1 MPDLSFWTI
10 ASHNPSD
17 VKALGHTP
25 DGDAVVRAGRGMDD
39 KPLEYVIT
47 PDGAELRDNQP
58 IDRSARD
65 TILVDDAMVRKVIDR
80 QLEFELAFIEALF
93 SGDPP
98 GATALEV
105 LDSAVRWID
114 MLPNSTRSE
123 VKLGLAVMEF
133 ILGRSFPSLSIQDRQ
148 NRIDGRINNSI
159 FGFVKTL
166 GRLRSVFYSAYYQMP
181 ASWNSIGFLHPSQRA
196 NFPGYSSKQSLSP
209 VTLTGDETCDWLVIG
224 SGAGGAAAAAALS
237 AKGERVI
244 IIEKGDYWSTDEIRH
259 DDARQY
265 AGLYNGGGLMASS
278 NFEIAIMQAE
288 CVGGSSLVN
297 NGICFRPDSGP
308 DKIHPTKSQDVISYW
323 WDKYGVRVDRP
334 KLKRS
339 FDFLWDRMEV
349 AEITP
354 DQVGPNGHYL
364 KTAWDAFKA
373 QGHAKPGDNQ
383 APFAF
388 FEKNYGAQDS
398 ARECWGCG
406 YCNSGCP
413 YDRKNSVV
421 ETLLKDAEDAGA
433 IIAANTHV
441 HRINIGTHLRDKPVK
456 SVQVKQ
462 GGEIHRIKPKKGAV
476 IAAGTAASSHLL
488 ERLDVANVGETIACN
503 LACPVIA
510 KMPHEMNSWDGV
522 QMGSY
527 VDRGSHLIESWFHP
541 PASFAASMGGWFG
554 DYVERM
560 QSYSQLVCLGILM
573 PVSDMGEVDGG
584 DFDIKLKSA
593 ERKKLRGYIVDTIK
607 MHFAAGAVEVYLPS
621 SKSVTLRPG
630 DDIEAIVEAEMQDGR
645 DFIVSTSHPQGG
657 NIMGSWPGNSVVGS
671 DLRVHGH
678 KNLYVA
684 DASIFPSSIRINAQM
699 FTMAMAHSAF
709 A

>member
-1 MPDLSFWTI
+1 MPDPSFSTV
-10 ASHNPSD
+10 AAHSPAD
-17 VKALGHTP
+17 VKPLGRTP
-25 DGDAVVRAGRGMDD
+25 DGDPVVRAGVGLDGQR
-39 KPLEYVIT
+39 LEYVIT
-47 PDGAELRDNQP
+47 ANGAALREDQP

-65 TILVDDAMVRKVIDR
+65 TITVDDALVRTIIDR

-93 SGDPP
+93 DGDPP
-98 GATALEV
+98 GASALEV
-105 LDSAVRWID
+105 LDSAMRWID
-114 MLPNSTRSE
+114 MLPRSTRRE
-123 VKLGLAVMEF
+123 VKLGLTVMEF
-133 ILGRSFPSLSIQDRQ
+133 ILGGSFPDLSIPERQD
-148 NRIDGRINNSI
+148 RIDGRIINSI
-159 FGFVKTL
+159 FGLVRTL
-166 GRLRSVFYSAYYQMP
+166 GRLRSVFYSAYYQLP
-181 ASWNSIGFLHPSQRA
+181 ASWESLGFKHPEQRR
-196 NFPGYSSKQSLSP
+196 NFPGYSDKQTLSP
-209 VTLTGDETCDWLVIG
+209 VVLTGDEPCDWLIVG
-224 SGAGGAAAAAALS
+224 SGAGGAAAAAALT

-265 AGLYNGGGLMASS
+265 AELYNGGGLMASS

-297 NGICFRPDSGP
+297 NGICFRPDGGP
-308 DKIHPTKSQDVISYW
+308 DKIHPNAPDVISHW
-323 WDKYGVRVDRP
+323 QDEFGVRIDRA
-334 KLKRS
+334 KLTQS
-339 FDFLWDRMEV
+339 FDFLWDRMQV
-349 AEITP
+349 DEITP
-354 DQVGPNGHYL
+354 EQAGPNGHYL
-364 KTAWDAFKA
+364 KTAWDNFLA
-373 QGHAKPGDNQ
+373 QGNAKPGDRD

-388 FEKNYGAQDS
+388 FEKNYGKQRTT
-398 ARECWGCG
+398 RECWGCG

-421 ETLLKDAEDAGA
+421 ETLLKDAQDAGA

-441 HRINIGTHLRDKPVK
+441 HRINIGTHLRDNPVK

-462 GGEIHRIKPKKGAV
+462 HGNTHRIKPKKGT
-476 IAAGTAASSHLL
+476 ILAAGTAASSHLL
-488 ERLDVANVGETIACN
+488 QRLDVANVGETIACN

-510 KMPHEMNSWDGV
+510 KMPHEMKSWDGV

-541 PASFAASMGGWFG
+541 PASFSASMGGWFG
-554 DYVERM
+554 EYVRRM
-560 QSYSQLVCLGILM
+560 EGYSNLVCLGILM
-573 PVSDMGEVDGG
+573 PVSDMGEVDDG
-584 DFDIKLKSA
+584 DYDIKLKSA

-607 MHFAAGAVEVYLPS
+607 LHFAGGAEEVYLPS
-621 SKSVTLRPG
+621 AKSVTIKRG
-630 DDIEAIVEAEMQDGR
+630 DDIKAIVESEMKDGR

-709 A
+709 S